1 MIELCVSGLEVG
13 FTLLFL
19 WNKFLHFLGITSWDR
34 QVGCASAT
42 DFQLIGALANI
53 LGARIFMSLVLVEAV
68 LPFIVLQ
75 MVIRQV
81 SMLSLR
87 ALLFDL

>member
-1 MIELCVSGLEVG
+1 MFVSELELGLA
-13 FTLLFL
+13 FLIL
-19 WNKFLHFLGITSWDR
+19 WNNFLHFLGTASWDR

-42 DFQLIGALANI
+42 DFQLIEALANI

-68 LPFIVLQ
+68 LPFTILQ
-75 MVIRQV
+75 MVIRQF

-87 ALLFDL
+87 ALLFVL